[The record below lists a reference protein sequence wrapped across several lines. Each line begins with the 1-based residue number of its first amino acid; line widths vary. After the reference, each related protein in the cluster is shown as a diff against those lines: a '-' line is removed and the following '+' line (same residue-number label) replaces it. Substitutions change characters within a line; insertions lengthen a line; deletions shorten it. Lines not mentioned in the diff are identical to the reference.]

1 MQGTV
6 GMLQG
11 NRSRLKQ
18 VPTGHIQ
25 DSMNIKI
32 NDGNGLTKVKKKK
45 EERIHEAI
53 LTINNEMGDKRR
65 VINVEGVTELGNW
78 PLLRQSAP

>member
-1 MQGTV
+1 
-6 GMLQG
+6 MLQG

-45 EERIHEAI
+45 KKESMR
-53 LTINNEMGDKRR
+53 LY
-65 VINVEGVTELGNW
+65 
-78 PLLRQSAP
+78 